1 MPSVDVRL
9 YAALARYAPAGN
21 GGFAADIRPDETVG
35 SLLDR
40 LGVPAKGV
48 RLIFVDSRQ
57 QSPAHPLQGG
67 EHIGIFPAI
76 AGG

>member
-1 MPSVDVRL
+1 MASVDVRL
-9 YAALARYAPAGN
+9 YATLACHVPEGN
-21 GGFAADIRPDETVG
+21 GSFSIDIEPGETVG

-40 LGVPAKGV
+40 LGIPAEGV

-57 QSPAHPLQGG
+57 QPPHHPLQGD
-67 EHIGIFPAI
+67 EHLGIFPAI